1 MTATTLEQP
10 APTAVD
16 PIMLKKAFGKFPT
29 GVTVVTCRTT
39 DGDRH
44 GATINAFTAVSMD
57 PPLAQVTLIRGNKI
71 SQFLRDGP
79 FAINILGAGQQKT
92 ALTFAGITV
101 AEEPTW
107 QDAGDA
113 PALAG
118 NAATLQCRPWAV
130 YDGGDHEIVLGEV
143 TGLDVSDVEPLS
155 FVAGKFREVG
165 PLTDGNPWDACG
177 DGLAASWL
185 EATKDHVA

>member
-1 MTATTLEQP
+1 MTTTALPRSARTEVEP
-10 APTAVD
+10 KL
-16 PIMLKKAFGKFPT
+16 LKRAFGKFPT
-29 GVTVVTCRTT
+29 GVTVVTCRTP
-39 DGDRH
+39 DGERH

-71 SQFLRDGP
+71 SQYLRDEP

-92 ALTFAGITV
+92 ALAFAGITA
-101 AEEPTW
+101 AEELTW
-107 QDAGDA
+107 QDDGEA
-113 PALAG
+113 PALVG